1 MKTTAD
7 LEAARELELYAENTR
22 EIYDRWTMPTVANLT
37 RKYKRGQYDKAKA
50 IKAWEYVAEAA
61 AKMYAR
67 EFASQAQWHV
77 MFNAATRRVVA
88 ATLEEAYFCEY
99 IKEN

>member
-22 EIYDRWTMPTVANLT
+22 EIYDRCTMPTVDNLT

-50 IKAWEYVAEAA
+50 VKAWE
-61 AKMYAR
+61 AR
-67 EFASQAQWHV
+67 QASHSTAGPDRASGPDAHYPLHPMPAGEGDTHGDQGQ
-77 MFNAATRRVVA
+77 F
-88 ATLEEAYFCEY
+88 
-99 IKEN
+99 